1 MDRQANE
8 VGKRLYGRG
17 LYAVQPYPQRAYA
30 RSALDDA
37 VSLQPRGGH
46 RGGAGWCQWCACGTG
61 TPTGTWITTTT
72 MLQGNCICCVS
83 NTSPLPQL
91 ARWLS
96 SRRLCFLT
104 SRQHTTCL
112 ATSFTSL
119 LSSHLIPSRL
129 VSSHLAQHAHLVPPS
144 QHHYLTTRPHC
155 RHTAQPPATRQRTRA
170 LLGRSPDKLLPG
182 RKGGKGGGRQRRRA
196 PVRLRRL
203 RAPRLVLVCILE
215 CAVCAGDRGECVSLR
230 LGCLLLTLEEEVK
243 WWRAGRRCGAVRDS
257 SKDDAMRCDPT
268 VDRTSSLPRSRHGDL
283 CSFSTVFINPSPSSY
298 TRIAKKYLPI
308 PPPSNLFS
316 SRSSL
321 GTRHTSKPTPYPTIP
336 NSQVPSL
343 LALSLSRRAVP
354 RRHKALLCCSP

>member
-1 MDRQANE
+1 
-8 VGKRLYGRG
+8 
-17 LYAVQPYPQRAYA
+17 
-30 RSALDDA
+30 

-203 RAPRLVLVCILE
+203 RAPRLVLD
-215 CAVCAGDRGECVSLR
+215 CAMCAGDRGGWVSAR
-230 LGCLLLTLEEEVK
+230 LGCLLLTLEEKVVM
-243 WWRAGRRCGAVRDS
+243 WWRAGRCAEGG
-257 SKDDAMRCDPT
+257 MRCEIPT
-268 VDRTSSLPRSRHGDL
+268 LEGRRTAIRLLTGRDEQIAAQTHGTSAHL
-283 CSFSTVFINPSPSSY
+283 NLVHQPSPSF
-298 TRIAKKYLPI
+298 L
-308 PPPSNLFS
+308 
-316 SRSSL
+316 
-321 GTRHTSKPTPYPTIP
+321 HT
-336 NSQVPSL
+336 
-343 LALSLSRRAVP
+343 
-354 RRHKALLCCSP
+354 